1 MDRLDFGGNGETGD
15 GRGVSAEYF
24 PLSPAQLGIWY
35 AQHVD
40 PQVPINIAQFVDLRG
55 RLDVPTLERV
65 SSAAAAE
72 QQSGFLRIVEIDGE
86 PMQTVDLTQDDTLIY
101 VDLRGEADP
110 EAAAA
115 AWMRAEYSRP
125 LDIVADRLVQ
135 AAALQLEDER
145 WYWYARVHHIVLD
158 GFGANNFVNRTAQLY
173 TAAVTGVDAP
183 DNKATDLRALYE
195 SEIAY
200 RDSSRFE
207 SDKQHWAQRVAGLE
221 EGSSLTGRSAP
232 PSPVNDV
239 TSAALSPAQ
248 DELLDAAIARHDTT
262 SAPLL
267 IAGFAAYLAQ
277 ITGTEDVILSL
288 PVTGR
293 TTAVMRRS
301 GGVTSNIVPLR
312 LRVGHDTTVAELLRA
327 VTTEVS
333 GALRHQRYRH
343 EDIRRDS
350 AGDGMVATEFF
361 GPWVNIMLFDN
372 GLRFGDMDGT
382 LNVLS
387 TGSIEDLGVNFYQ
400 SHGGTRSHIDFETNP
415 NLYTASEAATHH
427 ARFLEFFDRF
437 LAADAALPVWRLPV
451 TGAAELERSLTEW
464 NDSAHEVPA
473 TTLPALLDA
482 QIPLTPDNIA
492 LDFEGR
498 TLTYAE
504 FGARVNRL
512 ARFLIADGVGPES
525 LVALGMRRSLDLVI
539 GMHAVLR
546 AGGAYVPIDPDHPA
560 DRTAYILE
568 SAAPVCVLTTTGDD
582 LDLPETV
589 ARVEIDTL
597 DTAAFADAPIT
608 DADRLAPL
616 RPDNTAYVIYT
627 SGSTGRPKGVAVT
640 HHAIV
645 NQELWML
652 DEYRLTAD
660 DVYLQKT
667 ATTFDVSLWGY
678 FLPLMVGAKL
688 VIASPDGHRDP
699 LYVADMIERHGVTV
713 TDFVPS
719 MLTVFVSHATAAQC
733 ETLRAVFVIGEALPP
748 ETAAGLRAIST
759 AGLHNLYGPTEAA
772 VSVTYWEATEADTV
786 TVPIGI
792 PEWNVEVYVL
802 DSRLRP
808 AAIGAPGELYLAGRQ
823 LARCYRGRP
832 DLTSDRFVANP
843 VGGPGERMY
852 RTGDLVRWNA
862 DGVLEYI
869 GRTDFQ
875 VKFRGQRIELGEIET
890 DLLAHPAVSQ
900 AAVLVVDT
908 ATGQQLVAYVVPA
921 PGQSADPATLTRF
934 VAEKLPSYMVPAS
947 IMVLE
952 AFPLNTSGK
961 LDRKALPEP
970 VFTAAAGDFRAPRT
984 PAEQIVAGIF
994 ADVLSQERVGADDN
1008 FFELGG
1014 NSLVATQV
1022 VARIGAAF
1030 GIQLGVRALFETPTV
1045 AGLAARAESVTPADV
1060 SAARPP
1066 LVAQQHPAQVPLS
1079 LAQQRMWF
1087 INQFDPAAP
1096 TYNLPFVVQ
1105 MKGRVDVDAL
1115 IAALDDVVVRQE
1127 SLRTIFPD
1135 ADGGY
1140 QQVLGAD
1147 EFDLGITV
1155 TPIDQSLLRDE
1166 LINFAS
1172 TGFDV
1177 TLELPIRVRIY
1188 QVTGGTTNG
1197 TPEFAVAFVVHHI
1210 AADGFSFGPLARDVA
1225 TAYLAR
1231 SAGEAPGW
1239 APLPVQYR
1247 DYTLWQR
1254 ELLGAESDPTSMA
1267 ARQLD
1272 YWQRALD
1279 GLPDQL
1285 DLPSDRPRPQ
1295 RQSFRGARV
1304 GFDIDARTHEQ
1315 LAALAR
1321 ANGVTLFMVMHASLA
1336 VLLARLS
1343 GTTDIAVGTPI
1354 AGRGEQALDD
1364 LIGMFVNTLVLRSDV
1379 DPTQPFSEFLARTR
1393 ETDLSAFANA
1403 DVPFERLVDVLNPSR
1418 SQARH
1423 PLFQVVLS
1431 FQEMSHGTLEL
1442 PGLSVNADEVEVDMA
1457 KFDLQWTL
1465 TEEHT
1470 GTGALSGMT
1479 GVLTYAVDL
1488 FDQSTVEELLL
1499 RWRRV
1504 LDAILADPAI
1514 TVGAIDVLDDAER
1527 TDLVTRYG
1535 APAAV
1540 ARTLPQLMAQAARET
1555 EATAVVFEGTAVS
1568 YGELD
1573 RRSNQVARLLIQQG
1587 LGAEDFVAVAVP
1599 RSLESVLAVWSVAKT
1614 GAAFVPVDP
1623 NYPADRIAHMI
1634 TDAGVSVGITVT
1646 TEAGELPESV
1656 RWIEID
1662 EVELDDISDAPLAPR
1677 ELVRPTDPAQPAYLI
1692 YTSGSTGV
1700 PKGVVVTHASVANF
1714 CAEQIDLY
1722 SLDSDTRALHF
1733 ASPSFDASVL
1743 ELLLALG
1750 RGGTLVVVPPG
1761 VYGGEELR
1769 DILITEEVTHAFV
1782 TPAALATFDARGL
1795 DHLRVLAAGGEAVPP
1810 ELVTKWAVPLPDG
1823 SRRMLG
1829 NVYGPTETTIA
1840 SNLSEGLI
1848 PGERVV
1854 IGGPIRGV
1862 HTLILDDRL
1871 RPVPVGVAG
1880 ELYIGGVGMA
1890 RGYHAR
1896 AALTS
1901 DRFVANPYAPGLR
1914 MYRTGDVVRWTA
1926 DRNVE
1931 YVGRSDF
1938 QVKVRGFRIELG
1950 EIDSAL
1956 ASHETVDFAVSIG
1969 HKNKG
1974 GSTSLVSYVVAVP
1987 GSSIDVPALTDHVA
2001 QRLPAYM
2008 VPSSIMVLAA
2018 IPLTVNGKLD
2028 RRALPAPVFEVREF
2042 RAPTTPIEQIVAQV
2056 FADVLELSRVG
2067 VEDDFFELGGNS
2079 LIATQVASRIGI
2091 ALDTRVPVRMLFEAP
2106 TVAALAARVESQAG
2120 DGARKALVARERP
2133 ELVPLSLAQQRMWF
2147 LNRFDTASAVN
2158 NIPVAIRLSGD
2169 LDVAA
2174 LQVAVIDVIDRHE
2187 SLRTVFPESGNGP
2200 VQVVLD
2206 AAQIVPDLT
2215 PYRVTED
2222 NLIDHLIDLASM
2234 AFDVTSEVPLH
2245 ARLFEISETE
2255 YVLGMVVHHISADGW
2270 SMAPLSRDVIVAYAA
2285 RTSWEAPT
2293 WAELPVQYAD
2303 YALWQREVLGSEDDP
2318 QSLISSEIDYWTREL
2333 ADLPDELVLPADHPR
2348 PPVAT
2353 YRGGT
2358 YSFVISGDT
2367 QRALVE
2373 LGRRYNASLFMV
2385 MHSALAVLLARAS
2398 GTSDIA
2404 IGTPVAGRGDQALD
2418 DLVGMF
2424 VNTLVLRSQVEG
2436 ATPFATLLDQ
2446 ARETDLQAFA
2456 HADVPFERLVE
2467 VLNPPRSQARHPLF
2481 QVMLSFQNNK
2491 QASLQLPGLSVSGID
2506 YDSQLAKFD
2515 LQLSLTEIQD
2525 TDGEAG
2531 GMAAEFSY
2539 ALDLFEESTVAA
2551 FARRLDNIFA
2561 AIVADPEVAVGDI
2574 DLLAPEEH
2582 AQVLVDWNDTAR
2594 AVPPATL
2601 ISLFDAQVERTP
2613 DAVALVFEQEQLTYL
2628 ELQERANRIARRL
2641 IADGV
2646 GPGSHVALAIRRS
2659 TELVVAMYA
2668 VLQTGAAYVPLD
2680 PDQPA
2685 DRIGHI
2691 LETAQPRLVL
2701 TSRRDAFEAEGVTVH
2716 AVENIESPA
2725 DFSGSPIRDAERTQ
2739 PLRATNT
2746 AYVIFTSGSTGRPKG
2761 VAVDH
2766 AAIVNR
2772 LLWMQH
2778 EYPIDAADAVLQKTP
2793 ATFDVSVWEFFWPLQ
2808 TGARLVVAKPDG
2820 HRDPVYLAQIIA
2832 ERGITTAHFVPSMLS
2847 VFVSTLGNNGNGT
2860 AVRMRQVFASGEA
2873 LPAPTAQRLR
2883 ELTGARLHNLYG
2895 PTEAAVDV
2903 TYHEVVDTDVES
2915 VPIGRPVWNTRVFV
2929 LDARLHPVAPGV
2941 AGELYLAG
2949 DQLAVGY
2956 LNRADLTADRF
2967 VANPYGA
2974 AGSRMYRTGDLVT
2987 WTRDGELN
2995 YLGRTDFQVKLRGLR
3010 IELGEIEATLLAQ
3023 PGVAQSVVVVRAD
3036 AHAGDQLVGYVV
3048 PEADSSID
3056 VAAVKAGIADELPAY
3071 MVPAALMVLDEFPLN
3086 ASGKL
3091 DRKGLPAPVFEAK
3104 VFRAPSTPIEE
3115 IVAEIFADLLGA
3127 ERVGVDDDFFALGG
3141 NSLVATQ
3148 VAARLSKALN
3158 AEVGVRTLFE
3168 APTVGALAARVE
3180 SHAGAGMRAE
3190 LTARPRPEHP
3200 PLSLAQQRMWFL
3212 NRFDLGDTGD
3222 AGTYNIPVAVRLQ
3235 GLLDLPALRGAV
3247 ADVIARHESLRT
3259 VYPSHDGTA
3268 FQKVLAAAVAI
3279 PEVELV
3285 EADETDMAISLYEF
3299 ARRGFDVTAHA
3310 PVRLRVY
3317 ELGEREHVLVMVVH
3331 HIAADG
3337 FSLRPLVRDL
3347 MTAYVARTANAE
3359 PGWPPLAVQYV
3370 DYALWQRE
3378 TLGEETDPTSLISEQ
3393 LDYWRG
3399 ALADLPDELRLGH
3412 KSRPAQ
3418 ATYQAGTHRFEVPGE
3433 LVDALNRV
3441 AHEHGTTL
3449 FMVVH
3454 SAFAVLLSRLSG
3466 TEDIAVGIPV
3476 AGRGEQALDDLVG
3489 MFVNTLVLRAQ
3500 VDPAATFT
3508 ELLGRVREHDLAAFA
3523 HADVPF
3529 ERLVEVLNPARSQA
3543 RHPLF
3548 QVMLSFQNLG
3558 RTTLELPG
3566 LTVSE
3571 LAIDQHVAK
3580 FDLQLALSEV
3590 PADDDSHMEAELV
3603 YATDLF
3609 DAGFAATFG
3618 ARLLR
3623 VLEGVVADPSVAVGD
3638 LDLLDAA
3645 ERTLVLDRWNDT
3657 EFAVDAA
3664 LSTPSDDDPATL
3676 NALFEAQVARTPDA
3690 TALTFEGTSLSYAEF
3705 AVRVRQLARWLKD
3718 AGVGPES
3725 YVALGMRRS
3734 IDLLVGMYAV
3744 SAAGGAYVP
3753 LDPDHPAER
3762 IEHIL
3767 ETAQPVCVLTSGESL
3782 PGVAGREVRIDQ
3794 LDLSGQSAEPVT
3806 DADRHRPLRSDNTAY
3821 VIFTS
3826 GSTGRPKGVAVS
3838 HAAIVNRLVWMHA
3851 AYGLAADDVVLQ
3863 KTPATFDV
3871 SVWEFFWPLQVGA
3884 RLVVAKPDGHRDPA
3898 YLARLIAAEQVTT
3911 VHFVPSMMAVFVT
3924 EPLAADCVSLRN
3936 VFASGEALPA
3946 PTAQRLREL
3955 TGAALHNLYGPT
3967 EAAVDVTYH
3976 EVTDADTDTVPIG
3989 APVFN
3994 TRLYVLDS
4002 RLRPVPVGVAGE
4014 LYLAGV
4020 QLAHGYVGRP
4030 DLTMDR
4036 FVADPF
4042 APGERMYRTG
4052 DLVTWTPDGE
4062 LEYLGRTDF
4071 QVKLRGLRIELGEI
4085 ESALTALPQIAQ
4097 SVVVVRAD
4105 ERTGD
4110 QLVAY
4115 VIPQQGSIVD
4125 TDAVK
4130 DALGAELPVY
4140 MVPAAYVV
4148 LNAFPLNAS
4157 GKLDRKALPAPVF
4170 AARTFQAPV
4179 TPVQQIVAATFAE
4192 VLGAGQVGLDD
4203 DFFELGGNSLVATRV
4218 AARLSEALDTQ
4229 VPLRA
4234 LFEASTVASLAARVE
4249 TATGRGGRI
4258 PLVPQP
4264 RPELVP
4270 LSQAQ
4275 QRMWFLNRFD
4285 NRTAVNNIP
4294 VAIRLT
4300 GDLDVA
4306 ALEAAIADV
4315 TARHESLRTFYPEVE
4330 GAGYQQVLPADE
4342 VRFALPAQPV
4352 TANEV
4357 VARVVELAGVHFDV
4371 TREVPFRASLLR
4383 VDERNHVAVLVMH
4396 HISGDGFS
4404 LRPLLRDVVV
4414 AYTERVRGEV
4424 PAWAPLE
4431 VQYADYTL
4439 WQREVLGEESD
4450 PESVAASQIA
4460 YWTEQLRD
4468 LPDQIEL
4475 PADRPRPEIA
4485 TNAGDLY
4492 RFSVDARLHQSLT
4505 DIARAHGVTLFMV
4518 MHAALATWAARL
4530 SNSTDIAIGTPIAG
4544 RGERTLDD
4552 LVGMF
4557 VNTLVLRS
4565 EVDLGAR
4572 FGDLLDQVRK
4582 VDLAAFANADVP
4594 FERLVDVLS
4603 PTRSQAHHPLF
4614 QVALTFEAATAADTG
4629 TVALPGLDLDV
4640 VDFDPGTAKFD
4651 VQLTVGE
4658 AADGS
4663 LAMSWNYATD
4673 LFDAET
4679 VAAFGDRLVRILRSV
4694 AENPDVI
4701 VGDIDLLGE
4710 AEQRDVAQ
4718 RWVSSGAD
4726 AIALPVIHDA
4736 STPAGH
4742 RRGLFGNKHTT
4753 LVDLFDAAAAAYPDR
4768 IAAKFG
4774 VESLTYAELD
4784 RRANVL
4790 ARRLIDDGAGPESL
4804 VAVILPRSLDLVVA
4818 LLAVVKTGAGYVPVD
4833 PTYPAERIAYVLED
4847 SRPTSVVLDSTVQVT
4862 VPAELPSV
4870 VLDGFAVETGNV
4882 EDADDLPITDA
4893 DRIAPLSPDNV
4904 AYVIYTSGSTGR
4916 PKGVAVAHRNV
4927 VRLFANT
4934 DRDFGFGP
4942 RDVWTLFHSYAFDFS
4957 VWELWGPLL
4966 FGGSLIVVDYYT
4978 SRSPEQFLELLR
4990 VEQVTVLNQ
4999 TPSAFYQLAEADRIA
5014 GPGLAPLALRYVVF
5028 GGEALEL
5035 RRLSDWVARHGD
5047 SAPTLVNMYGITE
5060 TTVHVSYRALD
5071 AKTIAAAAGS
5081 VVGRAIAGLGVYVL
5095 DNRLRPVPVGVAGEM
5110 YVAGPQLARGYLGRP
5125 DLTATRFVAN
5135 PLAGPNQAGSRLYRS
5150 GDLARWN
5157 RFGELEYLGR
5167 ADDQVKVRGFR
5178 IELGEIEAA
5187 VLAQPG
5193 IAQAAVIVREDQ
5205 PGDQRIVAYVV
5216 ADGDAEPDLDVVR
5229 SGAAEQLPAY
5239 MVPAALVR
5247 LEWIPLTVN
5256 GKLDRRA
5263 LPAPAVQARAFRAPV
5278 TPVQETVA
5286 AVFADVLG
5294 LDRVGVDDDFFD
5306 LGGNSLIATRVV
5318 ARIGAALGAT
5328 VPVRALFEASTVEAL
5343 AARVESHTGGT
5354 ARAALV
5360 ARERTDGE
5368 LIPLSFAQQRMWF
5381 LNKYDT
5387 TSAAYNLPVAIRLT
5401 GALDTEALA
5410 LALADLL
5417 RRHESLRTRYPEHGG
5432 TPVQQIVAAE
5442 RISLD
5447 LRPVTVTQDRLF
5459 DTVTEFVSTGFDVA
5473 EQVPLRARLFKVS
5486 DDEHVLVV
5494 VVHHIAADGFSI
5506 APLTRDVMLAYT
5518 ARAQGTA
5525 PGWAP
5530 LPVQYADFAIWQR
5543 AVLGTE
5549 DDADSLLS
5557 RQVGYWQRQLAGV
5570 PDELTLPFDR
5580 ARPAIASHR
5589 GATVHRELSP
5599 ELIGKLD
5606 EVARSQGAS
5615 LFMVMHTALAVL
5627 LSRLSGSDDIAIGT
5641 PIAGRGEQALDD
5653 LVGMFV
5659 NTLVLRT
5666 GVRPAESFT
5675 DLLEQSRKADLDA
5688 YGNADVPFERL
5699 VELLAPER
5707 SQSRNPLFQVM
5718 LAFQNLDRATL
5729 ELPGLAVSALDLD
5742 ESVARFDLQF
5752 TLSELGEP
5760 GSGGMALA
5768 LNYATELFDEATVDT
5783 IATRWER
5790 VLAAVAADASVT
5802 VGAIDVLDAAERTDL
5817 VLRVGEPPVPA
5828 RTLRSLLADAVA
5840 QNPTGDA
5847 VVFQG
5852 TALSYA
5858 ELDERSNRLARL
5870 LIAEGIGAEDLVA
5883 VGVPRSADS
5892 VFAAWAVAKTGAAF
5906 VPVDPTYPA
5915 DRIAHM
5921 VTDSGSPLGLT
5932 VASVREGLPESARW
5946 LVLEELDLDA
5956 FDGGPIDDAE
5966 LVRATTPE
5974 QPAYVIYTSGSTGV
5988 PKGVVVTHAGLANFG
6003 EEQAKRYALDSDTRA
6018 LHFASPS
6025 FDASILELLLALARG
6040 GALVVV
6046 PPGVYGGDEL
6056 SELIRAERVT
6066 HAFITPAAL
6075 ATFDPSG
6082 LDSLRVL
6089 VAGGEAVPA
6098 DLVSK
6103 WAVPLADGTT
6113 RAFHNGYGPTETTI
6127 MTNISAALTPG
6138 ELVTIGGPT
6147 RGMRSLILDAQL
6159 QPVPVGVAG
6168 ELYLS
6173 GIQLARGYHARAGLT
6188 ADRFVADPFVPG
6200 ERMYRTGDVVRW
6212 TADGT
6217 VEYVGRSDFQVKIR
6231 GFRIELGEI
6240 DSALAA
6246 HETVDFATTVGHKS
6260 TAGAVSLVAY
6270 VVAAPGHSIDVAAL
6284 TAHVEERLPAYMVP
6298 SSIMVI
6304 DHVPLTPVG
6313 KLDRKALPEPVF
6325 ATEVTFRAARTSV
6338 EQTIAEVFAEV
6349 LGVERVGVDD
6359 SFFALG
6365 GDSIVSIQLVSRAK
6379 ARGVLFTPRHVFE
6392 QRTVAGLASVAET
6405 ADVASAAAITLAE
6418 LPGGGVG
6425 EMPLTPVVR
6434 FMAERSGSF
6443 DRFNQTMALEL
6454 PVGIDRAGIAATVGA
6469 VVDRHDMLRSRLH
6482 QVDGRWVVDT
6492 APAGAVDVDALIDHS
6507 TFPADATDD
6516 QLVEIASAAL
6526 DASLDRLDPAAG
6538 VVVRFVWLEP
6548 TVSASAPAISL
6559 PATGDAAG
6567 SAVGALAGTEAAA
6580 AAKVTRAGRLIVVAH
6595 HLVVDGVSWR
6605 ILVPDFVAAWG
6616 QLSAGQAPELVAPA
6630 TSMRAWAHALAD
6642 EARTPER
6649 AAELDFWR
6657 EVVATPDPLL
6667 TERPMNPA
6675 VDVSGV
6681 IEKLPVEV
6689 SAEVTKALLTTVPA
6703 LFHGGVNDGLLTAL
6717 ALAAA
6722 KWRAARAGT
6731 TGDQL
6736 LVRLEGHGRE
6746 EEVAP
6751 GADLSRTV
6759 GWFTA
6764 IFPVRLDLAG
6774 IDIDA
6779 ALAGGPALGRAV
6791 KAVKE
6796 QLLAVPDKGIG
6807 YGLLRYMNAETAAE
6821 LPTQLPGQISFN
6833 YLGRVADSDV
6843 PDALRG
6849 FGWIPAPELAALGG
6863 AYDADMP
6870 AMAPLDVNAIVVG
6883 DKLSANI
6890 GYPSTLLG
6898 ADEVREFADLWVT
6911 ALEAVARHANS
6922 ADAGGH
6928 TPSDFAL
6935 VRSTQR
6941 DIDVWEKRYPAL
6953 TQVWPLAALQAGL
6966 FFHARLA
6973 ASSVD
6978 VYTAQAVL
6986 TLTGRVDATRLRA
6999 AAQALLDRHETLRTA
7014 FVTDHDGNAVQ
7025 VVLDHAQVA
7034 WTEHDRTETGEFADL
7049 VEADRT
7055 ARFDL
7060 AAPPLIRFTLIRI
7073 ASADATGPEAAA
7085 RVTTEGPAAAG
7096 SGTDEWR
7103 FVVSNHHIL
7112 LDGWSTPL
7120 VMRDLLAL
7128 YALHGDT
7135 SALPAVRSYRHFL
7148 EWVAQQDH
7156 AVSVAAWS
7164 DALRGVT
7171 EPTLLARADAGREIA
7186 ALSDE
7191 YLFDLDEPATARLVA
7206 LAADLG
7212 VTPNTVLQVAWSI
7225 VLGRMTGRDDVLFG
7239 TTVSGRPAQL
7249 SGVEGMVGLFINTVP
7264 VRVRFDAA
7272 ESVREVLTR
7281 TQGEQADLLD
7291 HHYIGLAEI
7300 QSAAGVG
7307 GLFDS
7312 LVVFESYPVDAE
7324 GIKAQAADID
7334 GMAVTGLDAADA
7346 THYPLSLIAQL
7357 DTQLRIRAGYLSDLF
7372 DAATVHRIAERL
7384 IRVLTAITTEPG
7396 VAVGDIE
7403 LLDAAERELVVRD
7416 WNATAH
7422 EVDTT
7427 ATLVSMFEAQLAR
7440 TPDAV
7445 ALSFEGTS
7453 LSYAEFA
7460 QRVYRL
7466 ARWLIDRGV
7475 GPETYVALGM
7485 RRSID
7490 LVVGM
7495 YAVSVAGGAYV
7506 PLDPDHPAE
7515 RTEYILATAD
7525 PVCVL
7530 TSDTDLEIDTAQVRI
7545 DLLDLVGYADTRITD
7560 AERTV
7565 PLRPSNTAY
7574 VIHLRRVGV
7583 GVLLALADRR
7593 APGRGQA
7600 RRAP

>member
-1 MDRLDFGGNGETGD
+1 
-15 GRGVSAEYF
+15 
-24 PLSPAQLGIWY
+24 
-35 AQHVD
+35 
-40 PQVPINIAQFVDLRG
+40 
-55 RLDVPTLERV
+55 
-65 SSAAAAE
+65 
-72 QQSGFLRIVEIDGE
+72 
-86 PMQTVDLTQDDTLIY
+86 
-101 VDLRGEADP
+101 
-110 EAAAA
+110 
-115 AWMRAEYSRP
+115 
-125 LDIVADRLVQ
+125 
-135 AAALQLEDER
+135 
-145 WYWYARVHHIVLD
+145 
-158 GFGANNFVNRTAQLY
+158 
-173 TAAVTGVDAP
+173 
-183 DNKATDLRALYE
+183 
-195 SEIAY
+195 
-200 RDSSRFE
+200 
-207 SDKQHWAQRVAGLE
+207 
-221 EGSSLTGRSAP
+221 
-232 PSPVNDV
+232 
-239 TSAALSPAQ
+239 
-248 DELLDAAIARHDTT
+248 
-262 SAPLL
+262 
-267 IAGFAAYLAQ
+267 
-277 ITGTEDVILSL
+277 
-288 PVTGR
+288 
-293 TTAVMRRS
+293 
-301 GGVTSNIVPLR
+301 
-312 LRVGHDTTVAELLRA
+312 
-327 VTTEVS
+327 
-333 GALRHQRYRH
+333 
-343 EDIRRDS
+343 
-350 AGDGMVATEFF
+350 
-361 GPWVNIMLFDN
+361 
-372 GLRFGDMDGT
+372 
-382 LNVLS
+382 
-387 TGSIEDLGVNFYQ
+387 
-400 SHGGTRSHIDFETNP
+400 
-415 NLYTASEAATHH
+415 
-427 ARFLEFFDRF
+427 
-437 LAADAALPVWRLPV
+437 
-451 TGAAELERSLTEW
+451 
-464 NDSAHEVPA
+464 
-473 TTLPALLDA
+473 
-482 QIPLTPDNIA
+482 
-492 LDFEGR
+492 
-498 TLTYAE
+498 
-504 FGARVNRL
+504 
-512 ARFLIADGVGPES
+512 
-525 LVALGMRRSLDLVI
+525 
-539 GMHAVLR
+539 
-546 AGGAYVPIDPDHPA
+546 
-560 DRTAYILE
+560 
-568 SAAPVCVLTTTGDD
+568 
-582 LDLPETV
+582 
-589 ARVEIDTL
+589 
-597 DTAAFADAPIT
+597 
-608 DADRLAPL
+608 
-616 RPDNTAYVIYT
+616 
-627 SGSTGRPKGVAVT
+627 
-640 HHAIV
+640 
-645 NQELWML
+645 
-652 DEYRLTAD
+652 
-660 DVYLQKT
+660 
-667 ATTFDVSLWGY
+667 
-678 FLPLMVGAKL
+678 
-688 VIASPDGHRDP
+688 
-699 LYVADMIERHGVTV
+699 
-713 TDFVPS
+713 
-719 MLTVFVSHATAAQC
+719 
-733 ETLRAVFVIGEALPP
+733 
-748 ETAAGLRAIST
+748 
-759 AGLHNLYGPTEAA
+759 
-772 VSVTYWEATEADTV
+772 
-786 TVPIGI
+786 
-792 PEWNVEVYVL
+792 
-802 DSRLRP
+802 
-808 AAIGAPGELYLAGRQ
+808 
-823 LARCYRGRP
+823 
-832 DLTSDRFVANP
+832 
-843 VGGPGERMY
+843 
-852 RTGDLVRWNA
+852 
-862 DGVLEYI
+862 
-869 GRTDFQ
+869 
-875 VKFRGQRIELGEIET
+875 
-890 DLLAHPAVSQ
+890 
-900 AAVLVVDT
+900 
-908 ATGQQLVAYVVPA
+908 
-921 PGQSADPATLTRF
+921 
-934 VAEKLPSYMVPAS
+934 
-947 IMVLE
+947 
-952 AFPLNTSGK
+952 
-961 LDRKALPEP
+961 
-970 VFTAAAGDFRAPRT
+970 
-984 PAEQIVAGIF
+984 
-994 ADVLSQERVGADDN
+994 
-1008 FFELGG
+1008 
-1014 NSLVATQV
+1014 
-1022 VARIGAAF
+1022 
-1030 GIQLGVRALFETPTV
+1030 
-1045 AGLAARAESVTPADV
+1045 
-1060 SAARPP
+1060 
-1066 LVAQQHPAQVPLS
+1066 
-1079 LAQQRMWF
+1079 
-1087 INQFDPAAP
+1087 
-1096 TYNLPFVVQ
+1096 
-1105 MKGRVDVDAL
+1105 
-1115 IAALDDVVVRQE
+1115 
-1127 SLRTIFPD
+1127 
-1135 ADGGY
+1135 
-1140 QQVLGAD
+1140 
-1147 EFDLGITV
+1147 
-1155 TPIDQSLLRDE
+1155 
-1166 LINFAS
+1166 
-1172 TGFDV
+1172 
-1177 TLELPIRVRIY
+1177 
-1188 QVTGGTTNG
+1188 
-1197 TPEFAVAFVVHHI
+1197 
-1210 AADGFSFGPLARDVA
+1210 
-1225 TAYLAR
+1225 
-1231 SAGEAPGW
+1231 
-1239 APLPVQYR
+1239 
-1247 DYTLWQR
+1247 
-1254 ELLGAESDPTSMA
+1254 
-1267 ARQLD
+1267 
-1272 YWQRALD
+1272 
-1279 GLPDQL
+1279 
-1285 DLPSDRPRPQ
+1285 
-1295 RQSFRGARV
+1295 
-1304 GFDIDARTHEQ
+1304 
-1315 LAALAR
+1315 
-1321 ANGVTLFMVMHASLA
+1321 
-1336 VLLARLS
+1336 
-1343 GTTDIAVGTPI
+1343 
-1354 AGRGEQALDD
+1354 
-1364 LIGMFVNTLVLRSDV
+1364 
-1379 DPTQPFSEFLARTR
+1379 
-1393 ETDLSAFANA
+1393 
-1403 DVPFERLVDVLNPSR
+1403 
-1418 SQARH
+1418 
-1423 PLFQVVLS
+1423 
-1431 FQEMSHGTLEL
+1431 
-1442 PGLSVNADEVEVDMA
+1442 
-1457 KFDLQWTL
+1457 
-1465 TEEHT
+1465 
-1470 GTGALSGMT
+1470 
-1479 GVLTYAVDL
+1479 
-1488 FDQSTVEELLL
+1488 
-1499 RWRRV
+1499 
-1504 LDAILADPAI
+1504 
-1514 TVGAIDVLDDAER
+1514 
-1527 TDLVTRYG
+1527 
-1535 APAAV
+1535 
-1540 ARTLPQLMAQAARET
+1540 
-1555 EATAVVFEGTAVS
+1555 
-1568 YGELD
+1568 
-1573 RRSNQVARLLIQQG
+1573 
-1587 LGAEDFVAVAVP
+1587 
-1599 RSLESVLAVWSVAKT
+1599 
-1614 GAAFVPVDP
+1614 
-1623 NYPADRIAHMI
+1623 
-1634 TDAGVSVGITVT
+1634 
-1646 TEAGELPESV
+1646 
-1656 RWIEID
+1656 
-1662 EVELDDISDAPLAPR
+1662 
-1677 ELVRPTDPAQPAYLI
+1677 
-1692 YTSGSTGV
+1692 
-1700 PKGVVVTHASVANF
+1700 
-1714 CAEQIDLY
+1714 
-1722 SLDSDTRALHF
+1722 
-1733 ASPSFDASVL
+1733 
-1743 ELLLALG
+1743 
-1750 RGGTLVVVPPG
+1750 
-1761 VYGGEELR
+1761 
-1769 DILITEEVTHAFV
+1769 
-1782 TPAALATFDARGL
+1782 
-1795 DHLRVLAAGGEAVPP
+1795 
-1810 ELVTKWAVPLPDG
+1810 
-1823 SRRMLG
+1823 
-1829 NVYGPTETTIA
+1829 
-1840 SNLSEGLI
+1840 
-1848 PGERVV
+1848 
-1854 IGGPIRGV
+1854 
-1862 HTLILDDRL
+1862 
-1871 RPVPVGVAG
+1871 
-1880 ELYIGGVGMA
+1880 
-1890 RGYHAR
+1890 
-1896 AALTS
+1896 
-1901 DRFVANPYAPGLR
+1901 
-1914 MYRTGDVVRWTA
+1914 
-1926 DRNVE
+1926 
-1931 YVGRSDF
+1931 
-1938 QVKVRGFRIELG
+1938 
-1950 EIDSAL
+1950 
-1956 ASHETVDFAVSIG
+1956 
-1969 HKNKG
+1969 
-1974 GSTSLVSYVVAVP
+1974 
-1987 GSSIDVPALTDHVA
+1987 
-2001 QRLPAYM
+2001 
-2008 VPSSIMVLAA
+2008 
-2018 IPLTVNGKLD
+2018 
-2028 RRALPAPVFEVREF
+2028 
-2042 RAPTTPIEQIVAQV
+2042 
-2056 FADVLELSRVG
+2056 
-2067 VEDDFFELGGNS
+2067 
-2079 LIATQVASRIGI
+2079 
-2091 ALDTRVPVRMLFEAP
+2091 
-2106 TVAALAARVESQAG
+2106 
-2120 DGARKALVARERP
+2120 
-2133 ELVPLSLAQQRMWF
+2133 
-2147 LNRFDTASAVN
+2147 
-2158 NIPVAIRLSGD
+2158 
-2169 LDVAA
+2169 
-2174 LQVAVIDVIDRHE
+2174 
-2187 SLRTVFPESGNGP
+2187 
-2200 VQVVLD
+2200 
-2206 AAQIVPDLT
+2206 
-2215 PYRVTED
+2215 
-2222 NLIDHLIDLASM
+2222 
-2234 AFDVTSEVPLH
+2234 
-2245 ARLFEISETE
+2245 
-2255 YVLGMVVHHISADGW
+2255 
-2270 SMAPLSRDVIVAYAA
+2270 
-2285 RTSWEAPT
+2285 
-2293 WAELPVQYAD
+2293 
-2303 YALWQREVLGSEDDP
+2303 
-2318 QSLISSEIDYWTREL
+2318 
-2333 ADLPDELVLPADHPR
+2333 
-2348 PPVAT
+2348 
-2353 YRGGT
+2353 
-2358 YSFVISGDT
+2358 
-2367 QRALVE
+2367 
-2373 LGRRYNASLFMV
+2373 
-2385 MHSALAVLLARAS
+2385 
-2398 GTSDIA
+2398 
-2404 IGTPVAGRGDQALD
+2404 
-2418 DLVGMF
+2418 
-2424 VNTLVLRSQVEG
+2424 
-2436 ATPFATLLDQ
+2436 
-2446 ARETDLQAFA
+2446 
-2456 HADVPFERLVE
+2456 
-2467 VLNPPRSQARHPLF
+2467 
-2481 QVMLSFQNNK
+2481 
-2491 QASLQLPGLSVSGID
+2491 
-2506 YDSQLAKFD
+2506 
-2515 LQLSLTEIQD
+2515 
-2525 TDGEAG
+2525 
-2531 GMAAEFSY
+2531 
-2539 ALDLFEESTVAA
+2539 
-2551 FARRLDNIFA
+2551 
-2561 AIVADPEVAVGDI
+2561 
-2574 DLLAPEEH
+2574 
-2582 AQVLVDWNDTAR
+2582 
-2594 AVPPATL
+2594 
-2601 ISLFDAQVERTP
+2601 
-2613 DAVALVFEQEQLTYL
+2613 
-2628 ELQERANRIARRL
+2628 
-2641 IADGV
+2641 
-2646 GPGSHVALAIRRS
+2646 
-2659 TELVVAMYA
+2659 
-2668 VLQTGAAYVPLD
+2668 
-2680 PDQPA
+2680 
-2685 DRIGHI
+2685 
-2691 LETAQPRLVL
+2691 
-2701 TSRRDAFEAEGVTVH
+2701 
-2716 AVENIESPA
+2716 
-2725 DFSGSPIRDAERTQ
+2725 
-2739 PLRATNT
+2739 
-2746 AYVIFTSGSTGRPKG
+2746 
-2761 VAVDH
+2761 
-2766 AAIVNR
+2766 
-2772 LLWMQH
+2772 
-2778 EYPIDAADAVLQKTP
+2778 
-2793 ATFDVSVWEFFWPLQ
+2793 
-2808 TGARLVVAKPDG
+2808 
-2820 HRDPVYLAQIIA
+2820 
-2832 ERGITTAHFVPSMLS
+2832 
-2847 VFVSTLGNNGNGT
+2847 
-2860 AVRMRQVFASGEA
+2860 
-2873 LPAPTAQRLR
+2873 
-2883 ELTGARLHNLYG
+2883 
-2895 PTEAAVDV
+2895 
-2903 TYHEVVDTDVES
+2903 
-2915 VPIGRPVWNTRVFV
+2915 
-2929 LDARLHPVAPGV
+2929 
-2941 AGELYLAG
+2941 
-2949 DQLAVGY
+2949 
-2956 LNRADLTADRF
+2956 
-2967 VANPYGA
+2967 
-2974 AGSRMYRTGDLVT
+2974 
-2987 WTRDGELN
+2987 
-2995 YLGRTDFQVKLRGLR
+2995 
-3010 IELGEIEATLLAQ
+3010 
-3023 PGVAQSVVVVRAD
+3023 
-3036 AHAGDQLVGYVV
+3036 
-3048 PEADSSID
+3048 
-3056 VAAVKAGIADELPAY
+3056 
-3071 MVPAALMVLDEFPLN
+3071 
-3086 ASGKL
+3086 
-3091 DRKGLPAPVFEAK
+3091 
-3104 VFRAPSTPIEE
+3104 
-3115 IVAEIFADLLGA
+3115 
-3127 ERVGVDDDFFALGG
+3127 
-3141 NSLVATQ
+3141 
-3148 VAARLSKALN
+3148 
-3158 AEVGVRTLFE
+3158 
-3168 APTVGALAARVE
+3168 
-3180 SHAGAGMRAE
+3180 
-3190 LTARPRPEHP
+3190 
-3200 PLSLAQQRMWFL
+3200 
-3212 NRFDLGDTGD
+3212 
-3222 AGTYNIPVAVRLQ
+3222 
-3235 GLLDLPALRGAV
+3235 
-3247 ADVIARHESLRT
+3247 
-3259 VYPSHDGTA
+3259 
-3268 FQKVLAAAVAI
+3268 
-3279 PEVELV
+3279 
-3285 EADETDMAISLYEF
+3285 
-3299 ARRGFDVTAHA
+3299 
-3310 PVRLRVY
+3310 
-3317 ELGEREHVLVMVVH
+3317 
-3331 HIAADG
+3331 
-3337 FSLRPLVRDL
+3337 
-3347 MTAYVARTANAE
+3347 
-3359 PGWPPLAVQYV
+3359 
-3370 DYALWQRE
+3370 
-3378 TLGEETDPTSLISEQ
+3378 
-3393 LDYWRG
+3393 
-3399 ALADLPDELRLGH
+3399 
-3412 KSRPAQ
+3412 
-3418 ATYQAGTHRFEVPGE
+3418 
-3433 LVDALNRV
+3433 
-3441 AHEHGTTL
+3441 
-3449 FMVVH
+3449 
-3454 SAFAVLLSRLSG
+3454 
-3466 TEDIAVGIPV
+3466 
-3476 AGRGEQALDDLVG
+3476 
-3489 MFVNTLVLRAQ
+3489 
-3500 VDPAATFT
+3500 
-3508 ELLGRVREHDLAAFA
+3508 
-3523 HADVPF
+3523 
-3529 ERLVEVLNPARSQA
+3529 
-3543 RHPLF
+3543 
-3548 QVMLSFQNLG
+3548 
-3558 RTTLELPG
+3558 
-3566 LTVSE
+3566 
-3571 LAIDQHVAK
+3571 
-3580 FDLQLALSEV
+3580 
-3590 PADDDSHMEAELV
+3590 
-3603 YATDLF
+3603 
-3609 DAGFAATFG
+3609 
-3618 ARLLR
+3618 
-3623 VLEGVVADPSVAVGD
+3623 
-3638 LDLLDAA
+3638 
-3645 ERTLVLDRWNDT
+3645 
-3657 EFAVDAA
+3657 
-3664 LSTPSDDDPATL
+3664 
-3676 NALFEAQVARTPDA
+3676 
-3690 TALTFEGTSLSYAEF
+3690 
-3705 AVRVRQLARWLKD
+3705 
-3718 AGVGPES
+3718 
-3725 YVALGMRRS
+3725 
-3734 IDLLVGMYAV
+3734 
-3744 SAAGGAYVP
+3744 
-3753 LDPDHPAER
+3753 
-3762 IEHIL
+3762 
-3767 ETAQPVCVLTSGESL
+3767 
-3782 PGVAGREVRIDQ
+3782 
-3794 LDLSGQSAEPVT
+3794 
-3806 DADRHRPLRSDNTAY
+3806 
-3821 VIFTS
+3821 
-3826 GSTGRPKGVAVS
+3826 
-3838 HAAIVNRLVWMHA
+3838 
-3851 AYGLAADDVVLQ
+3851 
-3863 KTPATFDV
+3863 
-3871 SVWEFFWPLQVGA
+3871 
-3884 RLVVAKPDGHRDPA
+3884 
-3898 YLARLIAAEQVTT
+3898 
-3911 VHFVPSMMAVFVT
+3911 
-3924 EPLAADCVSLRN
+3924 
-3936 VFASGEALPA
+3936 
-3946 PTAQRLREL
+3946 
-3955 TGAALHNLYGPT
+3955 
-3967 EAAVDVTYH
+3967 
-3976 EVTDADTDTVPIG
+3976 
-3989 APVFN
+3989 
-3994 TRLYVLDS
+3994 
-4002 RLRPVPVGVAGE
+4002 
-4014 LYLAGV
+4014 
-4020 QLAHGYVGRP
+4020 
-4030 DLTMDR
+4030 
-4036 FVADPF
+4036 
-4042 APGERMYRTG
+4042 
-4052 DLVTWTPDGE
+4052 
-4062 LEYLGRTDF
+4062 RTDF

-4085 ESALTALPQIAQ
+4085 ESALTAQPSIAQ

-4115 VIPQQGSIVD
+4115 VIPEPGATVD

-4148 LNAFPLNAS
+4148 LSAFPLNAS

-4203 DFFELGGNSLVATRV
+4203 DFFELGGNSLIATRV

-4234 LFEASTVASLAARVE
+4234 LFEASTVAALAARVE

-4258 PLVPQP
+4258 PLVARP

-4294 VAIRLT
+4294 VAIRLS
-4300 GDLDVA
+4300 GELDVA

-4330 GAGYQQVLPADE
+4330 GAGYQQILPADE
-4342 VRFALPAQPV
+4342 VRFALPAQPS
-4352 TANEV
+4352 AGDV

-4383 VDERNHVAVLVMH
+4383 VDEQTHVAVLVMH

-4414 AYTERVRGEV
+4414 AYTERARGEV
-4424 PAWAPLE
+4424 PAWAPLD

-4492 RFSVDARLHQSLT
+4492 RFSVDAPLHQALT
-4505 DIARAHGVTLFMV
+4505 EIAKARGVTLFMV

-4544 RGERTLDD
+4544 RGERSLDD

-4565 EVDLGAR
+4565 EVDLGGSFA
-4572 FGDLLDQVRK
+4572 DLLDQVRK
-4582 VDLAAFANADVP
+4582 VDLSAFANADVP

-4614 QVALTFEAATAADTG
+4614 QVALTFEAATAADAG

-4663 LAMSWNYATD
+4663 LALSWNYATD

-4726 AIALPVIHDA
+4726 AIGLPVVHDA
-4736 STPAGH
+4736 TTPAGH

-4753 LVDLFDAAAAAYPDR
+4753 LVDLFDAAAVAYPDR

-4790 ARRLIDDGAGPESL
+4790 ARRLIADGAGPESL

-4818 LLAVVKTGAGYVPVD
+4818 LLAVIKTGAGYVPVD

-4862 VPAELPSV
+4862 VPGHLPSV

-4999 TPSAFYQLAEADRIA
+4999 TPSAFYQLAEADRNA

-5047 SAPTLVNMYGITE
+5047 SSPTLVNMYGITE
-5060 TTVHVSYRALD
+5060 TTVHVSFRALD
-5071 AKTIAAAAGS
+5071 AKTIAAASGS

-5216 ADGDAEPDLDVVR
+5216 ADGEAQPDLDVVR

-5286 AVFADVLG
+5286 AVFAEVLG
-5294 LDRVGVDDDFFD
+5294 LDRVGVDDDFFE

-5343 AARVESHTGGT
+5343 ATRVESHTGGT

-5360 ARERTDGE
+5360 ARERTEGE
-5368 LIPLSFAQQRMWF
+5368 LVPLSFAQQRMWF

-5410 LALADLL
+5410 LALADLV

-5442 RISLD
+5442 RMSLD
-5447 LRPVTVTQDRLF
+5447 LRPVTVAPERLF
-5459 DTVTEFVSTGFDVA
+5459 ETVTEFASAGFDVA
-5473 EQVPLRARLFKVS
+5473 EEVPLRARLFRAS
-5486 DDEHVLVV
+5486 ADEHVLVV

-5549 DDADSLLS
+5549 DDTESLMS
-5557 RQVGYWQRQLAGV
+5557 RQVGYWQTQLAGI

-5580 ARPAIASHR
+5580 PRPAIASHR
-5589 GATVHRELSP
+5589 GATVHRELPP
-5599 ELIGKLD
+5599 ELIGRLD
-5606 EVARSQGAS
+5606 ELARRQGTS

-5627 LSRLSGSDDIAIGT
+5627 LARLSGSDDIAVGT

-5666 GVRPAESFT
+5666 GVRPGETFT
-5675 DLLEQSRKADLDA
+5675 DLLEQSRKTDLDA

-5718 LAFQNLDRATL
+5718 LAFQNLDRTTL
-5729 ELPGLAVSALDLD
+5729 ELPGLAVSALDLE

-5802 VGAIDVLDAAERTDL
+5802 VGAIDVLDAAERADL
-5817 VLRVGEPPVPA
+5817 VFRVGEPPVPA
-5828 RTLRSLLADAVA
+5828 RTLRTLLAEAVDR
-5840 QNPTGDA
+5840 NPTGDA

-5892 VFAAWAVAKTGAAF
+5892 VLAAWAVAKTGAAF

-5932 VASVREGLPESARW
+5932 VAAVRDGLPDSARW
-5946 LVLEELDLDA
+5946 LVLEDLDLA
-5956 FDGGPIDDAE
+5956 AVDGGPIVDAE
-5966 LVRATTPE
+5966 LVRETSPE

-6003 EEQAKRYALDSDTRA
+6003 EEQAQRYALDSDSRA

-6056 SELIRAERVT
+6056 SELIRTERVT

-6103 WAVPLADGTT
+6103 WAVPLADGTV

-6173 GIQLARGYHARAGLT
+6173 GIQLARGYHARPGLT

-6212 TADGT
+6212 TAERT

-6246 HETVDFATTVGHKS
+6246 HETVDFATTLGHKS

-6270 VVAAPGHSIDVAAL
+6270 VVAAPGRSIDVAAL

-6325 ATEVTFRAARTSV
+6325 ATEVTFRAARTPI

-6392 QRTVAGLASVAET
+6392 QRTVAGLAAVAET
-6405 ADVASAAAITLAE
+6405 ADVAAASAITLAE

-6443 DRFNQTMALEL
+6443 GRFNQTMALEL

-6469 VVDRHDMLRSRLH
+6469 VIDRHDMLRARLH
-6482 QVDGRWVVDT
+6482 QVDGRWVVTT
-6492 APAGAVDVDALIDHS
+6492 APAGTVDADALIDHT

-6526 DASLDRLDPAAG
+6526 DAGLDRLDPADG

-6548 TVSASAPAISL
+6548 
-6559 PATGDAAG
+6559 DAA
-6567 SAVGALAGTEAAA
+6567 A
-6580 AAKVTRAGRLIVVAH
+6580 RAGRLIVVAH

-6616 QLSAGQAPELVAPA
+6616 QLSAGQQPELVAPA

-6649 AAELDFWR
+6649 TAELDFWR

-6722 KWRAARAGT
+6722 KWRGTRLAAGNGAT
-6731 TGDQL
+6731 AADDAL

-6779 ALAGGPALGRAV
+6779 ALAGGPALGQAV

-6807 YGLLRYMNAETAAE
+6807 YGLLRYLNADTAAE
-6821 LPTQLPGQISFN
+6821 LPTELPGQISFN

-6890 GYPSTLLG
+6890 GYPSTLL
-6898 ADEVREFADLWVT
+6898 AAAEVREFADLWVT

-6941 DIDVWEKRYPAL
+6941 DIDLWEKRYPEL

-7025 VVLDHAQVA
+7025 IVLDHTPVS
-7034 WTEHDRTETGEFADL
+7034 WTEHDRVDTGEFADL

-7060 AAPPLIRFTLIRI
+7060 AAPPLIRFTLIRV
-7073 ASADATGPEAAA
+7073 AE
-7085 RVTTEGPAAAG
+7085 
-7096 SGTDEWR
+7096 DEWR

-7128 YALHGDT
+7128 YALHGDA
-7135 SALPAVRSYRHFL
+7135 SALPAQRSYRHFL

-7156 AVSVAAWS
+7156 SVSVAAWS
-7164 DALRGVT
+7164 EALRGVT
-7171 EPTLLARADAGREIA
+7171 EPTLLARPEAGREIA
-7186 ALSDE
+7186 ALSQE
-7191 YLFDLDEPATARLVA
+7191 YLFDLDEAATARLVA
-7206 LAADLG
+7206 LAAELG

-7249 SGVEGMVGLFINTVP
+7249 SGVESMVGLFINTVP

-7300 QSAAGVG
+7300 QSAAGIG

-7396 VAVGDIE
+7396 VAVGDLE
-7403 LLDAAERELVVRD
+7403 LLDAAERELVVRE

-7422 EVDTT
+7422 EVDQR
-7427 ATLVSMFEAQLAR
+7427 ATLVSLFEAQLAA
-7440 TPDAV
+7440 TPHAT

-7453 LSYAEFA
+7453 LSYAEFG

-7466 ARWLIDRGV
+7466 ARWLVDRGV
-7475 GPETYVALGM
+7475 GPESYVALGM

-7495 YAVSVAGGAYV
+7495 YAVTVAGGAYV

-7530 TSDTDLEIDTAQVRI
+7530 TSGTDLEIDTAQVRI
-7545 DLLDLVGYADTRITD
+7545 DLLDLAGYTDTRLTD
-7560 AERTV
+7560 AERV
-7565 PLRPSNTAY
+7565 APLRPSNTAY
-7574 VIHLRRVGV
+7574 VIFTSGSTGRPKGVAVSHGAIVNRLVWMQAAYGLTADDVVLQKTPATFDVSVWEFFWPLQIGARLVVAKPDGHRDPAYLAEIIRAEGVTVTHFVPSMLAVFVADAAAARCESLRMVFASGEALPPKPAHRLRELTGAALHNLYGPTEAAVDVTFHEVVDTDVDTVPIGAPVFNTQVYVLDARLRPVPVGV
-7583 GVLLALADRR
+7583 AGELYLAGTQLARGYVARPDLTADRFVADPFGTDGER
-7593 APGRGQA
+7593 MYRTGDLVAWTEHGEL
-7600 RRAP
+7600 